1 MIINKKKIYT
11 KIQSIDYKYV
21 LFLYFLAFSL
31 FYLSDFDKWNNK
43 VSVDF
48 LWRYRPN
55 GLNLINELSNLNFSS
70 TFFTL
75 KLDEGN
81 FLNFYFLSELLT
93 GIFLKITPN
102 WVYFSLVANYAS
114 ILSLFLSY
122 YFFLKNLSI
131 KNKNF
136 VTFISLFIFFIYIG
150 NWDWIFWKLVDYY
163 FLFIFTLI
171 FYFII
176 QAINYNKSIYFFY
189 GLIFSLVAIFIKPN
203 GVIAIFFF
211 ILGVFLLKY
220 YKKSFFKTIF
230 ILFAVYFLSLPLLI
244 FISIK
249 FNYTNIFAN
258 FFLAGNI
265 TGNIFYKYEDFI
277 NQFNFVKND
286 FTLLLYFYF
295 LILKKLLYQLAF
307 LRDTYSLRHNIFLF
321 FYTLI
326 NYFFLIIN
334 LDYLIKKYNLFFK
347 LTVLLILLLT
357 MLNCS
362 TLSADESNRYQLP
375 YLVPLYILISI
386 SFDKFLKTFFKNIN
400 T

>member
-1 MIINKKKIYT
+1 MKKKIF
-11 KIQSIDYKYV
+11 ILFRSLDYKYV
-21 LFLYFLAFSL
+21 LLLYFLAFSL
-31 FYLSDFDKWNNK
+31 FYFSDFDKWNNK

-55 GLNLINELSNLNFSS
+55 GLKLINELLNLNFNS

-75 KLDEGN
+75 GLPEGN
-81 FLNFYFLSELLT
+81 FLNFYFLSELFT
-93 GIFLKITPN
+93 GIILKITPN
-102 WVYFSLVANYAS
+102 WVYFSLTTNFVS
-114 ILSLFLSY
+114 IFAVFFSF
-122 YFFLKNLSI
+122 YFHLKNLEI
-131 KNKNF
+131 KNKNLI
-136 VTFISLFIFFIYIG
+136 TFISLFIFFIYIG
-150 NWDWIFWKLVDYY
+150 NWDWIFWKLADYY

-171 FYFII
+171 FYFVI
-176 QAINYNKSIYFFY
+176 QAINQNKLIYLLY
-189 GLIFSLVAIFIKPN
+189 GLIFSLVAVFIKPN
-203 GVIAIFFF
+203 GVIAIPFF

-220 YKKSFFKTIF
+220 YKKSFFKIIF
-230 ILFAVYFLSLPLLI
+230 IFFTVYFLSLPLLI

-258 FFLAGNI
+258 FFLAGSI

-295 LILKKLLYQLAF
+295 LALKKLLYQLAF

-326 NYFFLIIN
+326 IYFFLIIN

-347 LTVLLILLLT
+347 LLVLLILLLT
-357 MLNCS
+357 MLYCS

-386 SFDKFLKTFFKNIN
+386 SACKFLKTFFKNIN

>member
-1 MIINKKKIYT
+1 MSIDKKKIF
-11 KIQSIDYKYV
+11 ILFRSLDYKYV
-21 LFLYFLAFSL
+21 LFFYFLAFSL
-31 FYLSDFDKWNNK
+31 FYFSDFDKWNNK

-55 GLNLINELSNLNFSS
+55 GLKLINELLNLNFNL

-75 KLDEGN
+75 GLGEGN
-81 FLNFYFLSELLT
+81 FLNFYFLSELFT
-93 GIFLKITPN
+93 GILLKITPN
-102 WVYFSLVANYAS
+102 WLYFSLITNFVS
-114 ILSLFLSY
+114 IFAVFFSF
-122 YFFLKNLSI
+122 YFHLKILEI
-131 KNKNF
+131 KNKNLI
-136 VTFISLFIFFIYIG
+136 TFISLFIFFIYIG
-150 NWDWIFWKLVDYY
+150 NWDWIFWKLVDYH

-171 FYFII
+171 FYFVI
-176 QAINYNKSIYFFY
+176 QAINQNKLIYFLY
-189 GLIFSLVAIFIKPN
+189 GLIFSLAAVFIKPN
-203 GVIAIFFF
+203 GVIAIPFF

-220 YKKSFFKTIF
+220 YKKSFFKIIF
-230 ILFAVYFLSLPLLI
+230 IFFIVYFLSLPLLI

-295 LILKKLLYQLAF
+295 LALKKLLYQLAF
-307 LRDTYSLRHNIFLF
+307 LRDTYSLRHNIFIF

-326 NYFFLIIN
+326 IYFFLIIN

-347 LTVLLILLLT
+347 LLVLLILLLT
-357 MLNCS
+357 MLYCS

-386 SFDKFLKTFFKNIN
+386 SVCKFLKTYFKNIN

>member
-1 MIINKKKIYT
+1 MSINKKKIF
-11 KIQSIDYKYV
+11 ILFRSIDYKYV
-21 LFLYFLAFSL
+21 LLLYFLAFSL
-31 FYLSDFDKWNNK
+31 FYFSDFDKWNNK

-55 GLNLINELSNLNFSS
+55 GLKLINELLNLNFNL

-75 KLDEGN
+75 GLPEGN
-81 FLNFYFLSELLT
+81 FLNFYFLSELFT
-93 GIFLKITPN
+93 GIILKITPN
-102 WVYFSLVANYAS
+102 WVYFSLMTNFMS
-114 ILSLFLSY
+114 IFAVFFSF
-122 YFFLKNLSI
+122 YFYLKNLEI
-131 KNKNF
+131 KNKNLI
-136 VTFISLFIFFIYIG
+136 TCISLFIFFIYIG

-171 FYFII
+171 FYFVI
-176 QAINYNKSIYFFY
+176 QFINQNKLIYFLY
-189 GLIFSLVAIFIKPN
+189 GLIFSLAAVFIKPN
-203 GVIAIFFF
+203 GVIAIPFF

-220 YKKSFFKTIF
+220 YKKNFFKIIF
-230 ILFAVYFLSLPLLI
+230 IFFTFYFLSLPLLI

-295 LILKKLLYQLAF
+295 LALKKLLYQLAF

-326 NYFFLIIN
+326 IYFFLIIN

-347 LTVLLILLLT
+347 LLVLLILLLT
-357 MLNCS
+357 MLYCS

-386 SFDKFLKTFFKNIN
+386 SACKFLKTFFKNIN

>member
-1 MIINKKKIYT
+1 MSIDKKKIL
-11 KIQSIDYKYV
+11 ILFRSIDYKYV
-21 LFLYFLAFSL
+21 LLLYFLAFSL
-31 FYLSDFDKWNNK
+31 FYFSNFDKWNDK

-55 GLNLINELSNLNFSS
+55 GLKLINELLNLNFNS

-75 KLDEGN
+75 GLPEGN
-81 FLNFYFLSELLT
+81 FLNFYFLSELFT
-93 GIFLKITPN
+93 GILLKITPN
-102 WVYFSLVANYAS
+102 WLYFSLITNFVS
-114 ILSLFLSY
+114 IFAVFFSF
-122 YFFLKNLSI
+122 YFHLKILEI
-131 KNKNF
+131 KNKNLI
-136 VTFISLFIFFIYIG
+136 TFISLFIFFIYIG
-150 NWDWIFWKLVDYY
+150 NWDWIFWKLVDYH

-171 FYFII
+171 FYFVI
-176 QAINYNKSIYFFY
+176 QAINQNKLIYFLY
-189 GLIFSLVAIFIKPN
+189 GLIFSLAAVFIKPN
-203 GVIAIFFF
+203 GVIAIPFF

-220 YKKSFFKTIF
+220 YKKSFFKIIF
-230 ILFAVYFLSLPLLI
+230 IFFTVYFLSLPLLI

-249 FNYTNIFAN
+249 FNYANIFAN

-295 LILKKLLYQLAF
+295 LALKKLLYQLAF
-307 LRDTYSLRHNIFLF
+307 LRDTYSLRHNIFIF

-326 NYFFLIIN
+326 IYFFLIIN

-347 LTVLLILLLT
+347 LLVLLILLLT
-357 MLNCS
+357 MLYCS

-386 SFDKFLKTFFKNIN
+386 SVSKFFNNFLKNLK
-400 T
+400 